1 MKPFVRALALAGWC
15 AASAATLAQA
25 PAPASETSA
34 FAALVAS
41 RSAVVV
47 DVIALRSERE
57 SGSGGDAD
65 DYPELLP
72 DNEFSDR
79 FAMPLPV
86 GMAPGQIRDLGSG
99 VILSS
104 DGLILTSG
112 HIVAGAEETQVRL
125 RDGRKFSARLV
136 GADRR
141 TDVGLLKI
149 EASGLPVALFGD
161 SAALAPGTWV
171 AAIGSPFGFQ
181 GSVTTGVVSAT
192 DRYLSGAGE
201 IPFIQTDVAIN
212 PGSSGSPLFN
222 SRGEVVALN
231 SMIYSGSGGYMGL
244 SFAVPI
250 NLTMRIAQQLRTH
263 GSVRRAHLGAQMQEV
278 SPALAQAFGLLDA
291 SGALVVHVDAAGPAE
306 SAGLLRGDVVRAVDG
321 IPVTHFARLL
331 QTVAQREPGAR
342 VRLDVW
348 RHGRPTALWAILS
361 KDGSGETRPRSDPP
375 ADWHDGLGL
384 SLGDLSRAQRDQ
396 LHVSDAVMVRLAAG
410 AARSEGIRAGDL
422 ILAINDVSVRSVSEF
437 TRIVSRMPAGGTVA
451 LLVQRSG
458 RAVYVPIALPHKAA
472 RRPAGAPPGSPAN

>member
-15 AASAATLAQA
+15 AVSSAALAQA
-25 PAPASETSA
+25 PTPASETSA

-47 DVIALRSERE
+47 DVIALRTERE
-57 SGSGGDAD
+57 AGPGEAAE

-72 DNEFSDR
+72 DNEFADR
-79 FAMPLPV
+79 FAVPLPV
-86 GMAPGQIRDLGSG
+86 GMSLGQTRDLGSG

-104 DGLILTSG
+104 DGFILTSG
-112 HIVAGAEETQVRL
+112 HIVAGADEIQVRL
-125 RDGRKFSARLV
+125 RDGRKFRARLV
-136 GADRR
+136 GADRH
-141 TDVGLLKI
+141 TDVGVLKI

-161 SAALAPGTWV
+161 SSALAAGTWV

-192 DRYLSGAGE
+192 ERYMSGAGE

-250 NLTMRIAQQLRTH
+250 NLSLRIAQQLRIH
-263 GSVRRAHLGAQMQEV
+263 GSVQRARLGAQVQEV
-278 SPALAQAFGLLDA
+278 SPALAQAFGLSDA
-291 SGALVVHVDAAGPAE
+291 SGALVVQVETASPAE
-306 SAGLLRGDVVRAVDG
+306 SAGLLRGDVVHAIDG
-321 IPVTHFARLL
+321 TPVVHFARLL
-331 QTVAQREPGAR
+331 QAVAQKEPGAR

-348 RHGRPTALWAILS
+348 RHGQATALWAILL
-361 KDGSGETRPRSDPP
+361 KDPSAAAHPRSDPLP
-375 ADWHDGLGL
+375 DWYDGLGL
-384 SLGDLSRAQRDQ
+384 ALGELSRAQREQ
-396 LHVSDAVMVRLAAG
+396 LHVKDGLMVRLAAG
-410 AARSEGIRAGDL
+410 SARSEGIRAGDL
-422 ILAINDVSVRSVSEF
+422 ILAVNDMPLRSVAEF
-437 TRIVSRMPAGGTVA
+437 TRILSRMPASGTVA
-451 LLVQRSG
+451 LLVRRSG
-458 RAVYVPIALPHKAA
+458 RTVYVPIALPERAA
-472 RRPAGAPPGSPAN
+472 RRNTAKSTAN